1 MIDDGGTGRHQLM
14 QKVHLAFGQMRLKKK
29 TVGRIIHTLK
39 NYKIVFSH
47 VSGSKNGNVIL
58 FCMKSILRNRDSI
71 LYKL

>member
-1 MIDDGGTGRHQLM
+1 MSIHISIFSCKTTLPKGTKLDWDLDREDADLY
-14 QKVHLAFGQMRLKKK
+14 KWE
-29 TVGRIIHTLK
+29 

-47 VSGSKNGNVIL
+47 VSGNKNGNVIL